1 MTSRISREALAL
13 ALAVTTFVSAVASVV
28 APVVAPVVAH
38 ATNSEDSPRV
48 TTSAAA
54 AAPATAIKP
63 PVAAKRP
70 HSYTYHGITIEDP
83 YDWLYDKSYPVV
95 DDQEVLAHVKAENA
109 YFEAHMAAQ
118 APFTEALFTEM
129 RARIKEDD
137 STVPQKDGDYIYWSE
152 FEEGAQ
158 YRKHYRAPAVGDMA
172 DAAKAE
178 LLIDENQL
186 AEGLEYF
193 RLGAASIS
201 QNGRY
206 LAYSTDTNG
215 SERYTARIK
224 DLQTGEHLPD
234 VLENLRG
241 DLVWV
246 ARDTALVYGPSTE
259 EWRTLEAKLHLIGTP
274 VESDVTLYK
283 EEDQSFGV
291 GTGLTAQ
298 EDWLIIA
305 TGDNET
311 SEVRLVPA
319 ANPTAIPILVKA
331 RKKGVE
337 YSVDVRDGELWV
349 WTNDDHINFRL
360 AKAKLE
366 TPGDWQTVIAGSDDF
381 YLTGFDLFKDFFVT
395 EGRLAGLDQIELR
408 QYADPAKI
416 TPITFP
422 EASYTAGLSNNPE
435 YDMTKLRLSYQSMVT
450 PSTVLDYDVTTGG
463 LETLK
468 TQEIPSG
475 YDARLYVTERV
486 SIPARDGTMVPVSIV
501 MRKDRAS
508 ILAKAG
514 IKGPGPLH
522 LYAYGAYGYAIP
534 PGFSTTRLSL
544 VDRGFA
550 YAIAHIRGG
559 DDLGRRWYLQG
570 KMFER
575 TNTFN
580 DFVDAGRGLIAKGY
594 TAQGMVT
601 ASGGSAGGELMGAI
615 INQDPKQY
623 GAIVAHVPFVDVLGT
638 MLNEKL
644 PLTPGEWQEWGNPI
658 ESKEAFA
665 YILSYSPYDQVVAKD
680 YPPMLVTAG
689 LNDPRVTYWEPAKW
703 VAKLREVKTDDNLL
717 LLKTNMGAGHGGQSG
732 RWNSLKETAEE
743 FAFILWQMG
752 MAPKPEAK

>member
-1 MTSRISREALAL
+1 MTGRIS
-13 ALAVTTFVSAVASVV
+13 TFVLA
-28 APVVAPVVAH
+28 
-38 ATNSEDSPRV
+38 ATLAATTSPLAATGNANNEEPTRV
-48 TTSAAA
+48 TTSPKSAV
-54 AAPATAIKP
+54 TDIKP
-63 PVAAKRP
+63 PVAEKRP
-70 HSYTYHGITIEDP
+70 HSYTRHGITIEDP
-83 YDWLYDKSYPVV
+83 YDWLYDKSYPLV
-95 DDQEVLAHVKAENA
+95 DDEEVLDHLKAENA

-118 APFTEALFTEM
+118 EGLTDALFKEM

-158 YRKHYRAPAVGDMA
+158 YRKHWRKPVGGGDPQ
-172 DAAKAE
+172 
-178 LLIDENQL
+178 LLIDENEL

-201 QNGRY
+201 QNGRF
-206 LAYSTDTNG
+206 LAFSTDTNG

-224 DLQTGEHLPD
+224 DLETGELLPD

-241 DLVWV
+241 GLTWV
-246 ARDTALVYGPSTE
+246 KGDTALVYGPATE
-259 EWRTLEAKLHLIGTP
+259 EWRTLEAKLHVIGTP
-274 VESDVTLYK
+274 VGEDVTLYK

-298 EDWLIIA
+298 EDWLVIA

-319 ANPTAIPILVKA
+319 ADPTAPAILVKA
-331 RKKGVE
+331 RQKGVE
-337 YSVDVRDGELWV
+337 YSVDIRDGELWV
-349 WTNDDHINFRL
+349 LTNDEHINFRL

-366 TPGDWQTVIAGSDDF
+366 TPGEWQTVIAGSDDF
-381 YLTGFDLFKDFFVT
+381 YLTDFELFKDFFVT
-395 EGRLAGLDQIELR
+395 EGRLNGLDQIQLR
-408 QYADPAKI
+408 QYADPAGV

-422 EASYTAGLSNNPE
+422 EPSYTAGLSNNPE
-435 YDMTKLRLSYQSMVT
+435 YDMKKLRLAYQSMVT
-450 PSTVLDYDVTTGG
+450 PSTVYDYDVASGA

-475 YDARLYVTERV
+475 YDPSLYVSERLT
-486 SIPARDGTMVPVSIV
+486 IAARDGTMVPVSIL
-501 MRKDRAS
+501 MRKDRAE
-508 ILAKAG
+508 ILAKQG
-514 IKGPGPLH
+514 IEGPGPLH
-522 LYAYGAYGYAIP
+522 LYAYGAYGYAVP
-534 PGFSTTRLSL
+534 PGFSTSRLSL

-570 KMFER
+570 KLFER
-575 TNTFN
+575 MNTFN

-594 TAQGMVT
+594 TAEGMVT

-615 INQDPKQY
+615 INQDPAQY
-623 GAIVAHVPFVDVLGT
+623 GAIVAHVPFVDVLNT

-658 ESKEAFA
+658 TDKSAFA
-665 YILSYSPYDQVVAKD
+665 YLLAYSPYDQVVARD

-703 VAKLREVKTDDNLL
+703 VAKLRELKTDDNLL

-752 MAPKPEAK
+752 MAPKE

>member
-1 MTSRISREALAL
+1 MIRPISTHALAH
-13 ALAVTTFVSAVASVV
+13 ALATAIAATTF
-28 APVVAPVVAH
+28 APAAMA
-38 ATNSEDSPRV
+38 ATSEDSAHV
-48 TTSAAA
+48 TTSATASTAA
-54 AAPATAIKP
+54 ATTDIKP
-63 PVAAKRP
+63 PVAEKRA
-70 HSYTYHGITIEDP
+70 HTYTVHGITVEDP

-95 DDQEVLAHVKAENA
+95 DDEDVLNHVKAENA
-109 YFEAHMAAQ
+109 YFEAKMEGQKAL
-118 APFTEALFTEM
+118 TEALFTEM

-158 YRKHYRAPAVGDMA
+158 YRKHYRKPAAGGE
-172 DAAKAE
+172 AE
-178 LLIDENQL
+178 LLIDENKL

-193 RLGAASIS
+193 SLGAASVS
-201 QNGRY
+201 QSGRF
-206 LAYSTDTNG
+206 LAYSTDTSG
-215 SERYTARIK
+215 GERYTARIK
-224 DLQTGEHLPD
+224 DLTTGEHLPD
-234 VLENLRG
+234 VIENLRG
-241 DLVWV
+241 GLVWV
-246 ARDTALVYGPSTE
+246 ANDTALVYGPSTE
-259 EWRTLEAKLHLIGTP
+259 EWRTLEAKLHVIGTP
-274 VESDVTLYK
+274 ATSDVTLYK

-319 ANPTAIPILVKA
+319 ANPTATPILVRP

-349 WTNDDHINFRL
+349 LTNDDHINFRL

-366 TPGDWQTVIAGSDDF
+366 SPGDWQTVIAGSDDF
-381 YLTGFDLFKDFFVT
+381 YLTDFDLFKGFFIT
-395 EGRLAGLDQIELR
+395 EGRLNGLDQIQLR
-408 QYADPAKI
+408 QYAAPTEV

-422 EASYTAGLSNNPE
+422 EPSYTAGLSNNPE
-435 YDMTKLRLSYQSMVT
+435 YDVATLRLSYQSMVT
-450 PSTVLDYDVTTGG
+450 PGTVYDYDVKTGG
-463 LETLK
+463 LTTLK

-475 YDARLYVTERV
+475 YDPSKYVSERLTVT
-486 SIPARDGTMVPVSIV
+486 ARDGTQVPVSV
-501 MRKDRAS
+501 LMRRDRAE
-508 ILAKAG
+508 ILKQAG
-514 IKGPGPLH
+514 IEGPGPLH
-522 LYAYGAYGYAIP
+522 LYAYGAYGYAVP

-570 KMFER
+570 KLFER
-575 TNTFN
+575 MNTFN

-594 TAQGMVT
+594 TAQGKVT
-601 ASGGSAGGELMGAI
+601 ASGGSAGGELMGAV
-615 INQDPKQY
+615 INQDPSQY
-623 GAIVAHVPFVDVLGT
+623 GAVVAHVPFVDVVNT

-658 ESKEAFA
+658 TDKAAFA
-665 YILSYSPYDQVVAKD
+665 YMLSYSPYDQVAAKA
-680 YPPMLVTAG
+680 YPPLMVTAG

-703 VAKLREVKTDDNLL
+703 VAKLRELKTDDNLL
-717 LLKTNMGAGHGGQSG
+717 VMKTNMGAGHGGQSG
-732 RWNSLKETAEE
+732 RWNSLKETAEV

-752 MAPKPEAK
+752 MAPRSAPAAQD

>member
-1 MTSRISREALAL
+1 MTRLVSAIALAT
-13 ALAVTTFVSAVASVV
+13 ALAATTF
-28 APVVAPVVAH
+28 APVPAH
-38 ATNSEDSPRV
+38 ATTREEPTRV
-48 TTSAAA
+48 TTSSAAN
-54 AAPATAIKP
+54 TDIKP
-63 PVAAKRP
+63 PVAEKRP
-70 HSYTYHGITIEDP
+70 HSYTHHGITIEDP

-95 DDQEVLAHVKAENA
+95 DDEAVLAHVKAENA
-109 YFEAHMAAQ
+109 YFEAKMAAQ

-137 STVPQKDGDYIYWSE
+137 STVPQKDGDYLYWSE

-158 YRKHYRAPAVGDMA
+158 YRKHYRKAVAGGE
-172 DAAKAE
+172 AE
-178 LLIDENQL
+178 LLIDENEL
-186 AEGLEYF
+186 AKGLEYF

-246 ARDTALVYGPSTE
+246 ANDTALVYGPSTE
-259 EWRTLEAKLHLIGTP
+259 EWRTLEAKLHVIGTP
-274 VESDVTLYK
+274 VSADVTLYK

-319 ANPTAIPILVKA
+319 ANPTATPILVRP

-395 EGRLAGLDQIELR
+395 EGRLNGLDQIQLR
-408 QYADPAKI
+408 SYADPAKI

-435 YDMTKLRLSYQSMVT
+435 YDMKKLRLAYQSMVT
-450 PSTVLDYDVTTGG
+450 PSTVYDYDVATGK

-475 YDARLYVTERV
+475 YDPSLYVAERLTV
-486 SIPARDGTMVPVSIV
+486 QARDGTMVPVSIM
-501 MRKDRAS
+501 MRKDRAE
-508 ILAKAG
+508 LLRKAG
-514 IKGPGPLH
+514 IEGPGPLH
-522 LYAYGAYGYAIP
+522 LYAYGAYGYAVP

-570 KMFER
+570 KLFER

-580 DFVDAGRGLIAKGY
+580 DFVDVGRGLIAKGY
-594 TAQGMVT
+594 TAEGMVT

-665 YILSYSPYDQVVAKD
+665 YILSYSPYDQVVAKA

-703 VAKLREVKTDDNLL
+703 VAKLRELKTDDNLL
-717 LLKTNMGAGHGGQSG
+717 LMKTNMGAGHGGQSG

-743 FAFILWQMG
+743 YAFILWQMG
-752 MAPKPEAK
+752 MADKGEGE

>member
-1 MTSRISREALAL
+1 MITRISAHALAI
-13 ALAVTTFVSAVASVV
+13 ALAATTFPPAAAMAATAKDS
-28 APVVAPVVAH
+28 APVTSVP
-38 ATNSEDSPRV
+38 
-48 TTSAAA
+48 TTPAAA
-54 AAPATAIKP
+54 SDIKP
-63 PVAAKRP
+63 PVAAKRA
-70 HSYTYHGITIEDP
+70 HTYTVHGITVEDP
-83 YDWLYDKSYPVV
+83 YDWLYDKSYPTV
-95 DDQEVLAHVKAENA
+95 DDKDVLDHLKAENA
-109 YFEAHMAAQ
+109 FFEAKMEGQKAL
-118 APFTEALFTEM
+118 TEALFTEM

-137 STVPQKDGDYIYWSE
+137 STVPQKDGDYLYWSE

-158 YRKHYRAPAVGDMA
+158 YRKHYRKPVAGGE
-172 DAAKAE
+172 AE
-178 LLIDENQL
+178 LLIDENKL

-201 QNGRY
+201 QNGRF
-206 LAYSTDTNG
+206 LAYATDTNG

-224 DLQTGEHLPD
+224 DLATGEHLPD
-234 VLENLRG
+234 VIENLRG

-246 ARDTALVYGPSTE
+246 KNDTALVYGPSTE
-259 EWRTLEAKLHLIGTP
+259 EWRTLEAKLHVIGTP

-291 GTGLTAQ
+291 GTGLSAP

-319 ANPTAIPILVKA
+319 ADPTAAPILVKP

-337 YSVDVRDGELWV
+337 YGVDVRDGELWV
-349 WTNDDHINFRL
+349 WTNDNHINFRL

-366 TPGDWQTVIAGSDDF
+366 TPGDWQTVIPGSDDF

-395 EGRLAGLDQIELR
+395 EGRLNGLDQIQLR
-408 QYADPAKI
+408 QYGDPAKI
-416 TPITFP
+416 TAVTFP
-422 EASYTAGLSNNPE
+422 EPSYTAGLGNNPE
-435 YDMTKLRLSYQSMVT
+435 YDVATLRLSYQSMVT
-450 PSTVLDYDVTTGG
+450 PGTVYDYDIKTAKLT
-463 LETLK
+463 TLK

-475 YDARLYVTERV
+475 YDPSQYVSERLT
-486 SIPARDGTMVPVSIV
+486 ITARDGTQVPVSV
-501 MRKDRAS
+501 LMRRDRAE
-508 ILAKAG
+508 ILKKAG
-514 IKGPGPLH
+514 IEGPGPLH
-522 LYAYGAYGYAIP
+522 LYAYGAYGYAVP
-534 PGFSTTRLSL
+534 PGFSTARLSL

-570 KMFER
+570 KLFER

-594 TAQGMVT
+594 AAEGKVT
-601 ASGGSAGGELMGAI
+601 ASGGSAGGELMGAV
-615 INQDPKQY
+615 INQDPAQY
-623 GAIVAHVPFVDVLGT
+623 GAVVAHVPFVDVVNT

-658 ESKEAFA
+658 TDKAAFA
-665 YILSYSPYDQVVAKD
+665 YMLSYSPYDQVTAKA
-680 YPPMLVTAG
+680 YPPLMVTAG

-703 VAKLREVKTDDNLL
+703 VAKLRELKTDDNLL

-743 FAFILWQMG
+743 FAFILWQLG
-752 MAPKPEAK
+752 MAPKGE

>member
-1 MTSRISREALAL
+1 MLRAISTFALAT
-13 ALAVTTFVSAVASVV
+13 ALAATTF
-28 APVVAPVVAH
+28 APAAANTTTREEKP
-38 ATNSEDSPRV
+38 SV
-48 TTSAAA
+48 TTSSAA
-54 AAPATAIKP
+54 TDIKP

-70 HSYTYHGITIEDP
+70 HTYTHHGITIEDP
-83 YDWLYDKSYPVV
+83 YDWLYDKSYPTV
-95 DDQEVLAHVKAENA
+95 DDVDVLDHLKAENA
-109 YFEAHMAAQ
+109 YFEAKMAGQTAL
-118 APFTEALFTEM
+118 TEALFTEM

-137 STVPQKDGDYIYWSE
+137 STVPQKDGDYLYWSE

-158 YRKHYRAPAVGDMA
+158 YRKHYRKAVAGGDA
-172 DAAKAE
+172 Q

-186 AEGLEYF
+186 AEGQEYF
-193 RLGAASIS
+193 SLGAASIS
-201 QNGRY
+201 QNGRF
-206 LAYSTDTNG
+206 LAYSTDTSG
-215 SERYTARIK
+215 GERYTARIK
-224 DLQTGEHLPD
+224 DLQTGELLPD
-234 VLENLRG
+234 VIENLRG
-241 DLVWV
+241 GLTWV
-246 ARDTALVYGPSTE
+246 AGDTALVYGPSTE
-259 EWRTLEAKLHLIGTP
+259 EWRTLEAKLHVIGTP
-274 VESDVTLYK
+274 VDSDVTLYK

-298 EDWLIIA
+298 EDWLVIA

-319 ANPTAIPILVKA
+319 ANPTATPIVVKP

-337 YSVDVRDGELWV
+337 YSVDIRDGELWV
-349 WTNDDHINFRL
+349 LTNDDHINFRL
-360 AKAKLE
+360 AKADLK
-366 TPGDWQTVIAGSDDF
+366 TPGDWQTVIAGSDAF
-381 YLTGFDLFKDFFVT
+381 YLTDFDLFKGFFVT
-395 EGRLAGLDQIELR
+395 EGRLNGLDQIQLR
-408 QYADPAKI
+408 QYAAPGTI

-422 EASYTAGLSNNPE
+422 EPSYTAGLSNNPE
-435 YDMTKLRLSYQSMVT
+435 YDVSTLRLSYQSMVT
-450 PSTVLDYDVTTGG
+450 PSTVYDYDVKTAG
-463 LETLK
+463 LTTLK

-475 YDARLYVTERV
+475 YDANLYTTERLTV
-486 SIPARDGTMVPVSIV
+486 QARDGTMVPVSVV
-501 MRKDRAS
+501 MRKDRAE
-508 ILAKAG
+508 ILKKAG

-534 PGFSTTRLSL
+534 PGFSTSRLSL

-570 KMFER
+570 KLFER

-580 DFVDAGRGLIAKGY
+580 DFVDVGRGLIAKGY
-594 TAQGMVT
+594 TAEGKVT

-615 INQDPKQY
+615 INQDPSQY
-623 GAIVAHVPFVDVLGT
+623 GAIVAHVPFVDVMNT

-658 ESKEAFA
+658 TDKAAFA
-665 YILSYSPYDQVVAKD
+665 YMLSYSPYDQVVAKA

-752 MAPKPEAK
+752 MAPKD

>member
-13 ALAVTTFVSAVASVV
+13 ALAATTLVSVV
-28 APVVAPVVAH
+28 APIVAPVVAH

-95 DDQEVLAHVKAENA
+95 DDEEVLAHVKAENA

-118 APFTEALFTEM
+118 VPFTEALFTEM

-298 EDWLIIA
+298 EDWLIIG

-319 ANPTAIPILVKA
+319 ANPTATPILVKA

-570 KMFER
+570 KLFER

-638 MLNEKL
+638 ILNEKL

>member
-1 MTSRISREALAL
+1 MLRQISTHALATALL
-13 ALAVTTFVSAVASVV
+13 ATTLAVA
-28 APVVAPVVAH
+28 APARAT
-38 ATNSEDSPRV
+38 TNSPEEQTRV

-54 AAPATAIKP
+54 SSTDIQP
-63 PVAAKRP
+63 PVAEKRP
-70 HSYTYHGITIEDP
+70 HTYTHHGITIEDP
-83 YDWLYDKSYPVV
+83 YDWLYDKSYPTI
-95 DDQEVLAHVKAENA
+95 DDEDVLNHVKAENA
-109 YFEAHMAAQ
+109 YFEAKMGAQ

-158 YRKHYRAPAVGDMA
+158 YRKHYRKPVSGGGAQ
-172 DAAKAE
+172 
-178 LLIDENQL
+178 LIIDENQL
-186 AEGLEYF
+186 AEGQEYF

-201 QNGRY
+201 QNGRF
-206 LAYSTDTNG
+206 LAYSADTDG

-224 DLQTGEHLPD
+224 DLETGELLPD
-234 VLENLRG
+234 VITNLRS

-246 ARDTALVYGPSTE
+246 ANDTALVYGPSTE
-259 EWRTLEAKLHLIGTP
+259 EWRTLKAKLHVIGTP
-274 VESDVTLYK
+274 VEQDVTLYK
-283 EEDQSFGV
+283 EEDQSFSV
-291 GTGLTAQ
+291 GTGLSAQ
-298 EDWLIIA
+298 DDWLVIA

-319 ANPTAIPILVKA
+319 ATPTAQPILIKP
-331 RKKGVE
+331 RQKGVE
-337 YSVDVRDGELWV
+337 YSVDVRDGEVWV

-360 AKAKLE
+360 ARAKLE
-366 TPGDWQTVIAGSDDF
+366 TPGEWQTVIAGSDEF
-381 YLTGFDLFKDFFVT
+381 YLTGFDLFKDFYVT
-395 EGRLAGLDQIELR
+395 EGRQNGLDQIHLR
-408 QYADPAKI
+408 QYGDADRI
-416 TPITFP
+416 TPISFP

-435 YDMTKLRLSYQSMVT
+435 YDMSALRLSYQSMVT
-450 PSTVLDYDVTTGG
+450 PSTIYDYDVATGG

-475 YDARLYVTERV
+475 YDASLYVTERV
-486 SIPARDGTMVPVSIV
+486 SVQARDGTMVPVSVV
-501 MRKDRAS
+501 MRKDRAE

-514 IKGPGPLH
+514 IEGPGPLH
-522 LYAYGAYGYAIP
+522 LYAYGAYGYAVP
-534 PGFSTTRLSL
+534 PGFSTSRLSL

-580 DFVDAGRGLIAKGY
+580 DFVDAGRGLIAEGY
-594 TAQGMVT
+594 TAEGMVT

-623 GAIVAHVPFVDVLGT
+623 GAIVAHVPFVDVLNT
-638 MLNEKL
+638 MLNKDL

-658 ESKEAFA
+658 TDKAAFA
-665 YILSYSPYDQVVAKD
+665 YMLSYSPYDQVVAKE

-717 LLKTNMGAGHGGQSG
+717 LMKTNMGAGHGGQSG
-732 RWNSLKETAEE
+732 RWNALKETAEE

-752 MAPKPEAK
+752 MAPKTGGE

>member
-1 MTSRISREALAL
+1 MLRQISQFALAK
-13 ALAVTTFVSAVASVV
+13 ALAFGFAATTLA
-28 APVVAPVVAH
+28 
-38 ATNSEDSPRV
+38 
-48 TTSAAA
+48 
-54 AAPATAIKP
+54 ATAASANTQEEMPTVTIDKP
-63 PVAAKRP
+63 KPVAEKRP
-70 HSYTYHGITIEDP
+70 HTYTVHGITVEDP

-95 DDQEVLAHVKAENA
+95 DDEDVLRYLNTEND
-109 YFEAHMAAQ
+109 YFEYKMLSQ
-118 APFTEALFTEM
+118 KGLTDALFTEM

-137 STVPQKDGDYIYWSE
+137 STVPQKDGDYLYWSE

-158 YRKHYRAPAVGDMA
+158 YRKHYRKPVAGGDA
-172 DAAKAE
+172 Q

-186 AEGLEYF
+186 AEGHEYF

-201 QNGRY
+201 QNGRF
-206 LAYSTDTNG
+206 LAFSTDTSG
-215 SERYTARIK
+215 GERYTARIK
-224 DLQTGEHLPD
+224 DLATGELLPD
-234 VLENLRG
+234 VIENLRG
-241 DLVWV
+241 GLTWV
-246 ARDTALVYGPSTE
+246 AKDTALVYGPSTE
-259 EWRTLEAKLHLIGTP
+259 EWRTLEAKLHVIGTP
-274 VESDVTLYK
+274 VENDVTLYK

-298 EDWLIIA
+298 EDWLVIA

-319 ANPTAIPILVKA
+319 ANPTATPILVKP
-331 RKKGVE
+331 RQKGVE

-349 WTNDDHINFRL
+349 LTNDDHINFRL

-381 YLTGFDLFKDFFVT
+381 YLTDFDLFKGFFVT
-395 EGRLAGLDQIELR
+395 EGRLGGLDQIQLR
-408 QYADPAKI
+408 QYAAPDQI

-435 YDMTKLRLSYQSMVT
+435 YDVSTLRLSYQSMVT
-450 PSTVLDYDVTTGG
+450 PSTVYDYDVKTAG
-463 LETLK
+463 LTTLK

-475 YDARLYVTERV
+475 YDANLYTTERLTV
-486 SIPARDGTMVPVSIV
+486 QARDGTMVPVSIV
-501 MRKDRAS
+501 MRKDRAE
-508 ILAKAG
+508 ILKKAG
-514 IKGPGPLH
+514 IEGPGPLH

-534 PGFSTTRLSL
+534 PGFSTSRLSL

-570 KMFER
+570 KLFDR

-580 DFVDAGRGLIAKGY
+580 DFVDVGRGLIAKGY
-594 TAQGMVT
+594 TAEGKVT

-615 INQDPKQY
+615 INQDPAQY
-623 GAIVAHVPFVDVLGT
+623 GAIVAHVPFVDVVNT

-658 ESKEAFA
+658 TDKAAFA
-665 YILSYSPYDQVVAKD
+665 YMLSYSPYDQVTAKA

-703 VAKLREVKTDDNLL
+703 VAKLRELKTDDNVL

-752 MAPKPEAK
+752 MAPKD

>member
-13 ALAVTTFVSAVASVV
+13 ALAATTLVSVV
-28 APVVAPVVAH
+28 APIVAPVVAH

-95 DDQEVLAHVKAENA
+95 DDEEVLAHVKAENA

-118 APFTEALFTEM
+118 APFTEELFTEM

-246 ARDTALVYGPSTE
+246 AGDTALVYGPSTE
-259 EWRTLEAKLHLIGTP
+259 EWRTLEAKLHVIGTP

-283 EEDQSFGV
+283 EDDQSFGV

-319 ANPTAIPILVKA
+319 ANPTATPILVKA

-395 EGRLAGLDQIELR
+395 EGRLAGLDQIQLR

-450 PSTVLDYDVTTGG
+450 PGTVLDYDVTTGG

-475 YDARLYVTERV
+475 YDASLYVTERV

-508 ILAKAG
+508 ILAKVG

>member
-13 ALAVTTFVSAVASVV
+13 ALAATTLVSVV
-28 APVVAPVVAH
+28 APIVAPVVAH

-95 DDQEVLAHVKAENA
+95 DDEEVLAHVKAENA

-118 APFTEALFTEM
+118 VPFTEELFTEM

-246 ARDTALVYGPSTE
+246 AGDTALVYGPSTE
-259 EWRTLEAKLHLIGTP
+259 EWRTLEAKLHVIGTP

-319 ANPTAIPILVKA
+319 ANPTATPILVKA

-395 EGRLAGLDQIELR
+395 EGRLAGLDQIQLR

-416 TPITFP
+416 TPITFA

-450 PSTVLDYDVTTGG
+450 PGTVLDYDVTTGG

-475 YDARLYVTERV
+475 YDASLYVTERV

-601 ASGGSAGGELMGAI
+601 ASGGSAGGELIGAI